1 MSESGES
8 TKIDFPN
15 WKNFIPSKAKTPFYI
30 YSESVLET
38 LWASFEKNVL
48 NIIPDLHLHF
58 AMKANN
64 NPDVLSFFKS
74 KGVGL
79 DLVSY
84 YEADLAKK
92 FGFDPRQC
100 VFSGVGKSTEEL
112 ERAVDENIF
121 LINIESRSEYTR
133 LSKIAAQKQ
142 KKVSISFRVNPDVD
156 AKTHPYIAT
165 GLFEHKFGLDF
176 ESALNL
182 FKEAHQDPWLV
193 CKGISLHIGS
203 QLFQLEALDQAITL
217 SLQLARELK
226 GLGLNLKYLDVGGG
240 LGVNYKEIS
249 KIPNFKNYGEILSK
263 HSNSWKELFGKEAH
277 LVSECGRSLCAQAGI
292 LVTEVIGLKS
302 NQKKNFAIVDASMTE
317 LMRPALY
324 QAEHPMIA
332 ITSETQQIT
341 YDVVGPVCESSDVLA
356 KGYSLPKLQEGEHI
370 LIMGCGAYGYV
381 MANHYNGRPLPE
393 EWWLNKSN
401 SARLSRAREAFDS

>member
-8 TKIDFPN
+8 TTLNFPK
-15 WKNFIPSKAKTPFYI
+15 WEKLIPSKAKTPFYI
-30 YSESVLET
+30 YSESVLER
-38 LWASFEKNVL
+38 LWESFEKNVL
-48 NIIPDLHLHF
+48 KIVPDLHLHF

-64 NPDVLSFFKS
+64 NPDVLAFFRS

-84 YEADLAKK
+84 YEAELAKK
-92 FGFDPRQC
+92 FGFNPTQC

-121 LINIESRSEYTR
+121 LINIESRSEYKR

-176 ESALNL
+176 ESALEL
-182 FKEAHQDPWLV
+182 FKEAHQDPWLL
-193 CKGISLHIGS
+193 CQGISLHIGS

-217 SLQLARELK
+217 SLQLAKELK
-226 GLGLNLKYLDVGGG
+226 ALELNLKFLDVGGG
-240 LGVNYKEIS
+240 LGVNYKEIN

-263 HSNSWKELFGKEAH
+263 HSKSWKELFGKEAH

-332 ITSETQQIT
+332 ITSETQEMI

-356 KGYSLPKLQEGEHI
+356 RGYTLPKLHEAQHI

-393 EWWLNKSN
+393 EWWLSN
-401 SARLSRAREAFDS
+401 GNEARLSRAREAFDS